1 MGYDAQ
7 FLMHSTIR
15 NRDITFISTLS
26 SMNESISGAVA
37 GYDNFKG
44 MQWDS
49 RMMYNLQTD

>member
-1 MGYDAQ
+1 
-7 FLMHSTIR
+7 
-15 NRDITFISTLS
+15 
-26 SMNESISGAVA
+26 MNESISGAVA